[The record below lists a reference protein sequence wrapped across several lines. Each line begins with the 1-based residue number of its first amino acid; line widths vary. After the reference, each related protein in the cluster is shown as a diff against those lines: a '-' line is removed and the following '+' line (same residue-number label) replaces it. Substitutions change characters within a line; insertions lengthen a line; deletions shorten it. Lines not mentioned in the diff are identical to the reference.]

1 RLGFVILLDN
11 KRSPV
16 RTKPQ
21 KSRKTDG
28 IPTIRF
34 AGAAHL
40 QANETAPFFA
50 VIRIKRG
57 GIEKERDDLR
67 FHSRK
72 PSFLQTALL
81 MLENN
86 DDVVS
91 ERVSDRYV

>member
-1 RLGFVILLDN
+1 SRLGFVILLDN

-40 QANETAPFFA
+40 QANETPPFSGTIIFAPAFP
-50 VIRIKRG
+50 
-57 GIEKERDDLR
+57 L
-67 FHSRK
+67 K
-72 PSFLQTALL
+72 PSV
-81 MLENN
+81 N
-86 DDVVS
+86 VS
-91 ERVSDRYV
+91 RRPVKC

>member
-40 QANETAPFFA
+40 QANETAPS
-50 VIRIKRG
+50 RG
-57 GIEKERDDLR
+57 
-67 FHSRK
+67 FC
-72 PSFLQTALL
+72 LL
-81 MLENN
+81 PEGT
-86 DDVVS
+86 
-91 ERVSDRYV
+91 RAFRAAA

>member
-1 RLGFVILLDN
+1 SRLGFVILLDN

-40 QANETAPFFA
+40 QANETAPIFMDSFSTNFSA
-50 VIRIKRG
+50 V
-57 GIEKERDDLR
+57 
-67 FHSRK
+67 S
-72 PSFLQTALL
+72 
-81 MLENN
+81 
-86 DDVVS
+86 
-91 ERVSDRYV
+91 